1 MREMRYDVNIK
12 QLKQKFS
19 NLQKTYIKFRD
30 NMKKTGTQ
38 KINPPP
44 FYDDLHAIQSD
55 QQETKSRVLPHLLF
69 YRNVFLS
76 WISRFYLL
84 AVDTRFVGCLP
95 LKNLS
100 LIVFINFL

>member
-1 MREMRYDVNIK
+1 MG
-12 QLKQKFS
+12 LS
-19 NLQKTYIKFRD
+19 TYLSLRKLILMDITRRCRHL
-30 NMKKTGTQ
+30 
-38 KINPPP
+38 I
-44 FYDDLHAIQSD
+44 IQSD

-69 YRNVFLS
+69 CAAYRNVFLS

>member
-1 MREMRYDVNIK
+1 MRQMRYDVNIK

-44 FYDDLHAIQSD
+44 FYDDLHAILG
-55 QQETKSRVLPHLLF
+55 TKDKCEPKELQV
-69 YRNVFLS
+69 NNN
-76 WISRFYLL
+76 I
-84 AVDTRFVGCLP
+84 
-95 LKNLS
+95 
-100 LIVFINFL
+100 